1 MQIQITG
8 QNLEITEAIRSYAEK
23 KLQRIVSIAD
33 KINHIHLTFHIE
45 KLNQIAEANISVPGS
60 QIHAEASSE
69 NIYESIDKLIDKLS
83 RQLKKYKDKVTNH
96 G

>member
-8 QNLEITEAIRSYAEK
+8 QGLEITDAIRSYTEK
-23 KLQRIVSIAD
+23 KLKRITTIAD
-33 KINHIHLTFHIE
+33 KINHVHVTFHLE
-45 KLNQIAEANISVPGS
+45 KMNQIAEANISVPGS

-83 RQLKKYKDKVTNH
+83 RQVKKYKATHVA
-96 G
+96 